1 MKKIIYPLLFIFLAI
16 LIFSCKKSSN
26 SPYYL
31 TCDINGSHKSF
42 NDSTQNDY
50 YPRSTDLE
58 INCYSSSS
66 IINSPTFKISIYNR
80 GIDLTNGSYADT
92 STSCLVSATYFPLSI
107 YSSAYQAGY
116 YHSSSPVPG
125 SKNLV
130 ITISSISS
138 TEIKGTFSG
147 ELASL
152 NDTTNIAHVTNG
164 KFYLR
169 ITRHS

>member
-1 MKKIIYPLLFIFLAI
+1 MAVINPLMTRHRTIITQDLQILKSIVIRALL
-16 LIFSCKKSSN
+16 
-26 SPYYL
+26 
-31 TCDINGSHKSF
+31 
-42 NDSTQNDY
+42 
-50 YPRSTDLE
+50 
-58 INCYSSSS
+58 
-66 IINSPTFKISIYNR
+66 INSPTFKISIYNR